1 MDSISLPKNC
11 HFYLPYFSNPP
22 KSTNTKI
29 NTTCGQ
35 QPKSQS
41 TVNQRQQPVK
51 QHNTLT
57 PPSTERTGPEGEADE
72 EEPSEVMLR

>member
-1 MDSISLPKNC
+1 MDSISLQKNY
-11 HFYLPYFSNPP
+11 HLYLPHFSNPP